1 MKTGIQLRNTGFRVK
16 PGMTIKLEGH
26 LENLNWTVT
35 KYKIILLIAGFA
47 ALCLI
52 SHASAQLLLSARSP
66 VPGPGEQPGLGPPPP
81 IEQVGPGIFRL
92 GEIQIHKDTRSIVF
106 PGQVNMDQGLLE
118 YLIVRSSGKVHESL
132 LRTEVDPFHLQ
143 IAFLLLGFEGTDRP
157 IAHQGSARDPYR
169 WAPVEIA
176 IAYRGGEGQELRI
189 KAEDWVANKIEN
201 QLKDV
206 GTLKWVYTG
215 SKIFDGRFLAQ
226 VEGSIVAL
234 WHDPVVLIDNASPG
248 GESNGI
254 WFSKE
259 GAVPPVGTP
268 VTVIIKAK
276 N

>member
-1 MKTGIQLRNTGFRVK
+1 MKI
-16 PGMTIKLEGH
+16 
-26 LENLNWTVT
+26 T
-35 KYKIILLIAGFA
+35 KYKTVLLVMGFA
-47 ALCLI
+47 VLGLL
-52 SHASAQLLLSARSP
+52 SHSSAQVLLSARSP

-81 IEQVGPGIFRL
+81 IEQVGPGILRL

-106 PGQVNMDQGLLE
+106 PAQVNMDQGLLE

-157 IAHQGSARDPYR
+157 IAHQGSREIPTGDPI
-169 WAPVEIA
+169 EIA

-201 QLKDV
+201 QLRDV

-234 WHDPVVLIDNASPG
+234 WHDPVVLVDNASPG
-248 GESNGI
+248 GESNRI

-259 GAVPPVGTP
+259 GTVPPVGTA
-268 VTVIIKAK
+268 VTVIIKARNYK
-276 N
+276 GSQN